1 MLPGKIVRFLEQHA
15 NTGFAGTR
23 DANLVPSGCRVTAWR
38 VHPDGHTMTLFIPE
52 PLVDRVIAAL
62 EDNGQ
67 IAVTIG
73 EHPTHE
79 TYQLKGQ
86 YASHRAVTPEDLV
99 LVARFRERFVRAYR
113 SEIPPGLSEALVGAI
128 AVPDPAVVVASG
140 VLESSNVNAVSAMV
154 EMINLA
160 HAFEMQMK
168 LLQNAEQNDQRASQL
183 LSNGN

>member
-1 MLPGKIVRFLEQHA
+1 MIPGKIVRFLEQYA
-15 NTGFAGTR
+15 NSGFAGVR
-23 DANLVPSGCRVTAWR
+23 DANLVPCGCRVTAWH

-52 PLVDRVIAAL
+52 PLVDRIIASL

-99 LVARFRERFVRAYR
+99 LAARFRERFVRAYR
-113 SEIPPGLSEALVGAI
+113 SEIPPGISEAFAGAV
-128 AVPDPAVVVASG
+128 AVPDPAVVVDVDIREVYLQTPGPGAGARLSPPA
-140 VLESSNVNAVSAMV
+140 ESSDRPAVGV
-154 EMINLA
+154 
-160 HAFEMQMK
+160 
-168 LLQNAEQNDQRASQL
+168 RTP
-183 LSNGN
+183 